1 MKRRPRIYISGP
13 ITMGN
18 RKHNF
23 KQAAIAQVVLIK
35 HGMAVFNPMLSMR
48 LPGAFKISHKEW
60 LDNDLPWVESS
71 DAVLRLKGESVGA
84 DMENAHAREHGVPVF
99 TSRASLIRY
108 FSKQTVEV

>member
-13 ITMGN
+13 ITKGN

-35 HGMAVFNPMLSMR
+35 HGMAVFNPMLSMK
-48 LPGAFKISHKEW
+48 LPGAYKIPHKEW

-71 DAVLRLKGESVGA
+71 DAVLRLRGKSVGG
-84 DMENAHAREHGVPVF
+84 DMECEHARKHGIPVF
-99 TSRASLIRY
+99 TSRANLIRY
-108 FSKQTVEV
+108 FSKRTVEV